1 MPIPGGMGACPAAGS
16 DRDLAFLRAVIDHA
30 HAGIV
35 ATDADGAIVLWNQVF
50 ERYHGRPRPGESADE
65 WLGRCVHIEDD
76 GVTPLARNDAPI
88 ARLLRGDPVMG
99 LEHAVICADGE
110 LRHRRSWGETIVG
123 DDGRLHGAVLAFH
136 DVTQQRQA
144 EDALR
149 HQALHDNL
157 TTLPNRT
164 LLLDGLRTSIGRA
177 RRTRRM
183 IAVCMIDVDRFKL
196 VNDTL
201 GHLSGDLLLVAA
213 SRRLNGVVRPGD
225 TVARVGSDEFAVV
238 CDEVE
243 DEAEALRLIEQ
254 MRAVLAQPLSIHG
267 REVRVTA
274 SAGIAL
280 AREGE
285 VTAEALL
292 RDADTALY
300 AAKKGG
306 RDRSTMFDK
315 SLHEQAMERLET
327 ERALVRALAAHAF
340 EARFQPVVA
349 TGSSLVVGVETLARL
364 RDPSMGLI
372 PPEAFIG
379 VAEDSGL
386 VAEIDR
392 AMLTA
397 ACALAKQLMHAPG
410 SPWVAFNVSAQ
421 LVEHPDL
428 VQIVLDA
435 CAAESVPPSQ
445 LCLEITERALMH
457 ATPDTRVA
465 LAKLRSAGAAIAIDD
480 FGTGYASLTYL
491 REFPATMLKIDRD
504 FVGGVCTNRSDAAIV
519 EAVIGLGH
527 GLGMTVTAEGV
538 EEVAQQAALRALGC
552 DHLQGFHFGRAVS
565 GDELLAMVQSQKHL
579 RAA

>member
-1 MPIPGGMGACPAAGS
+1 MSACPAS
-16 DRDLAFLRAVIDHA
+16 DGDRELAFLRAVIDHV

-35 ATDADGAIVLWNQVF
+35 ATDADGAIVLWNRVF
-50 ERYHGRPRPGESADE
+50 ERYHGSPRPGESADE
-65 WLGRCVHIEDD
+65 WLGRCVRIEDD
-76 GVTPLARNDAPI
+76 GVTPLARDDAPI
-88 ARLLRGDPVMG
+88 ARLLRGDAVSG
-99 LEHAVICADGE
+99 LEHAVLCEDGE

-123 DDGRLHGAVLAFH
+123 DDGELKGAVLAFH
-136 DVTQQRQA
+136 DVTQQRLA
-144 EDALR
+144 ERALR

-177 RRTRRM
+177 RRTGRM
-183 IAVCMIDVDRFKL
+183 IAVCVIDVDRFKL
-196 VNDTL
+196 VNDAL

-213 SRRLNGVVRPGD
+213 GRRLNGIARPGD

-243 DEAEALRLIEQ
+243 DEDEALRLIEQ
-254 MRAVLAQPLSIHG
+254 MRAVLGQPLSIHG

-280 AREGE
+280 ARAGDG
-285 VTAEALL
+285 TAEALL
-292 RDADTALY
+292 RDADAALY

-306 RDRSTMFDK
+306 RDRCVLFDT
-315 SLHEQAMERLET
+315 SLHEEVMERLET
-327 ERALVRALAAHAF
+327 ERALVRALAADAF

-349 TGSSLVVGVETLARL
+349 TSSSRVVGVETLARL
-364 RDPSMGLI
+364 RDPVLGLI
-372 PPEAFIG
+372 APEAFIG

-397 ACALAKQLMHAPG
+397 ACGLAAKLIHAPG
-410 SPWVAFNVSAQ
+410 APWVAFNVSSQ

-428 VQIVLDA
+428 VDIVLGA
-435 CAAESVPPSQ
+435 CGADNVPPSQ

-465 LAKLRSAGAAIAIDD
+465 LAKLRAAGTAIAIDD

-504 FVGGVCTNRSDAAIV
+504 FVAGVCTNRSDAAII
-519 EAVIGLGH
+519 EAVIGLAH

-538 EEVAQQAALRALGC
+538 EEVAQQAALRSLGC
-552 DHLQGFHFGRAVS
+552 DNLQGFLFGRAVTA
-565 GDELLAMVQSQKHL
+565 GDLLAMVEGHQHL